1 MGLSGDRDRR
11 PRSRHRLLVDAGG
24 NVYGVVAALP
34 DGREAVALTFAQA
47 TYLTPYLQL
56 AYGLVSWATRGLF
69 VGERHVY
76 AVPQIDDF
84 FLASSIYTGGT
95 YRIND
100 ADLQALAD
108 WQNLMRAQPLTADF
122 RLAWAVN
129 GQGSQSMPGDP
140 LTAKAV
146 ALGPTFSWINH
157 SWDHPILDGL
167 SYADVLNEVHAQRHL
182 HPRVSGLTPY
192 TTANAVT
199 PSISG
204 LASADAM
211 QAHS

>member
-1 MGLSGDRDRR
+1 MGSSAGRR
-11 PRSRHRLLVDAGG
+11 A
-24 NVYGVVAALP
+24 
-34 DGREAVALTFAQA
+34 
-47 TYLTPYLQL
+47 
-56 AYGLVSWATRGLF
+56 GLF

-84 FLASSIYTGGT
+84 FLASAIYTGGT
-95 YRIND
+95 YRINA

-140 LTAKAV
+140 LTAKAL

-157 SWDHPILDGL
+157 SWDHPVLDGL
-167 SYADVLNEVHAQRHL
+167 SYADVADGVLAQRHL
-182 HPRVSGLTPY
+182 HPGPRPH
-192 TTANAVT
+192 AVHH
-199 PSISG
+199 G
-204 LASADAM
+204 ERGDAEHFRAR
-211 QAHS
+211 QRRRHAGDS